1 MSKFAEDTQKKKPQ
15 PTPEW
20 ASAEALGSN
29 YRLQI
34 KVETDIYSVILRRS
48 VPDRKTYGA
57 VLFHRSQGKK
67 ILDFQPL
74 S

>member
-1 MSKFAEDTQKKKPQ
+1 LSEFAEDTQKKKPQ

-34 KVETDIYSVILRRS
+34 KVENR
-48 VPDRKTYGA
+48 P
-57 VLFHRSQGKK
+57 LFRQSEAFRAGQENIQGCPFASLTRQK